1 MKTNLRLMSCRARVS
16 AVLFMTVI
24 LLTGFRVSALADEAG
39 PADSAT
45 TADSAKTSVSSAYLM
60 HTNAASGA
68 NDALAGYM
76 SHESMF
82 PSFLKITLA
91 LIAVII
97 GIYLTLA
104 LLKKAMGRKVSGGA
118 RGNALEVIETC
129 YLAPKRSV
137 TLVRVGKRAALLS
150 VADSTIATLLE
161 LDADETRE
169 IVEATGSQSAG
180 PDFRHSLQRAKQKI
194 VDLGSY
200 AMKGNVSNRL
210 QAK

>member
-1 MKTNLRLMSCRARVS
+1 MKTNLRPLSCKVCVS
-16 AVLFMTVI
+16 AVLFLALVF
-24 LLTGFRVSALADEAG
+24 LTSFRVSALADVTG
-39 PADSAT
+39 AT
-45 TADSAKTSVSSAYLM
+45 DSAKTSASGAYLT
-60 HTNAASGA
+60 HVNATNAANSA

-91 LIAVII
+91 LIAVIV
-97 GIYLTLA
+97 GIYATLA
-104 LLKKAMGRKVSGGA
+104 LLKKAMGRRVSSGA

-161 LDADETRE
+161 LNADETRE

-200 AMKGNVSNRL
+200 AMKGNVINKL